1 MFRASAIR
9 KKKTSKPWL
18 GQAMNLTDAA
28 AFIEGLPNHNS
39 SRDVGVAFANWIS
52 PWGYLAVSCGESR
65 ETPVGRTWEFFFNT
79 WPIEWL
85 LQYQKNDYVRHDLA
99 PTIARLTAHPF
110 TWREAMQGKEQS
122 QAQIDFNKW
131 VASLGVVDGFAVP
144 IHYPGADFGLC
155 VSVANHPI
163 DDPNERLA
171 LHTASLFAHQR
182 CRTLGGLTEASSVK
196 TLLTPREI
204 ECLRWVLKGK
214 SDTDIAKILCIS
226 HTTVHFHIERVKRKL
241 GVKTRT
247 QAAAMIVTLGYL

>member
-9 KKKTSKPWL
+9 KKKTSKPWM